1 MSFGLGIR
9 AQSGFRESLYILH
22 KYHVG
27 KCRAAFDLFVLIFAA
42 AAHTCSMRSS
52 GIVETSRERVS
63 WVEPGLDRRECR
75 I

>member
-22 KYHVG
+22 KYMG
-27 KCRAAFDLFVLIFAA
+27 KCRVAFDFFVLIFAA
-42 AAHTCSMRSS
+42 LTCSMRSS

-63 WVEPGLDRRECR
+63 WVEPGLERRECR